1 MCQSFWTFYTNM
13 KYLYLSHQAKLG
25 SRHFLFNASSSSR
38 YFLYFSMCHRGFFLS
53 AFTRHRHLASCALVN
68 MFSLCNYRHY
78 MSPCAKYVVYK
89 NEYLTQLSS
98 CVKCSLVFHVFAA
111 ISHWRSRV
119 FMKKT
124 VSKKMPEITIDT
136 STYIYMCSIV
146 YILRRK
152 SIKTSKRKC
161 PAVTY

>member
-1 MCQSFWTFYTNM
+1 
-13 KYLYLSHQAKLG
+13 
-25 SRHFLFNASSSSR
+25 
-38 YFLYFSMCHRGFFLS
+38 
-53 AFTRHRHLASCALVN
+53 
-68 MFSLCNYRHY
+68 
-78 MSPCAKYVVYK
+78 
-89 NEYLTQLSS
+89 
-98 CVKCSLVFHVFAA
+98 
-111 ISHWRSRV
+111 
-119 FMKKT
+119 MKKT